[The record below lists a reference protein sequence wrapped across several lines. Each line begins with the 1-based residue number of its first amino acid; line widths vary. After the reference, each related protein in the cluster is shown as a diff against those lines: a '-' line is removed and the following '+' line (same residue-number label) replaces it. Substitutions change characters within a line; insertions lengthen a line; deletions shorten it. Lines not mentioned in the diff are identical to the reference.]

1 MNRNLKAL
9 LFSKVFI
16 IIRGRIILEGLI
28 FLKGLI
34 LFKYLI
40 IIKGQE
46 ERDPAAEHRDALRM
60 GGVRPRD
67 GPYLQAD
74 VRERPRGDVALAGR
88 ARG

>member
-9 LFSKVFI
+9 LFSKVYI
-16 IIRGRIILEGLI
+16 IIEGRIILEGLI

-46 ERDPAAEHRDALRM
+46 ERDPAAEHRDA
-60 GGVRPRD
+60 
-67 GPYLQAD
+67 
-74 VRERPRGDVALAGR
+74 E
-88 ARG
+88 